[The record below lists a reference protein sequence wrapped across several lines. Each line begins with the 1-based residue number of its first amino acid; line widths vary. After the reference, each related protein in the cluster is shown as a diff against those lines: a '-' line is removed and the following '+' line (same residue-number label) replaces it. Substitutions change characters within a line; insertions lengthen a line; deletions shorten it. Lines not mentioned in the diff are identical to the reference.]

1 MRYNPRCQF
10 MQGEDVGNIYVPA
23 DEDLRGE
30 NSAYDETDSR
40 PFDTVEAVTS
50 QPGSSTPA
58 PLRRIDDV
66 DKLNLLCAMLG
77 CINIIAGSYLLF

>member
-1 MRYNPRCQF
+1 
-10 MQGEDVGNIYVPA
+10 MQGEDVGNIYVPV

-40 PFDTVEAVTS
+40 SFDNVDAVTS
-50 QPGSSTPA
+50 QPGPSTPAA

-66 DKLNLLCAMLG
+66 DNLNLLCAMLG